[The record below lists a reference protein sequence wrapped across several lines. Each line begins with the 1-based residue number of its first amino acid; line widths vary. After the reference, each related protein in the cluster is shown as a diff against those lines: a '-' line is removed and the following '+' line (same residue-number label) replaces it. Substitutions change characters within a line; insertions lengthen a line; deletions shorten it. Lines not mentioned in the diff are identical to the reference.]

1 MLQEA
6 APIVPSIPDHLGTAI
21 VAAGALGTAAFGVV
35 EGLKAL
41 NPVGE
46 AGMRQALGLL
56 GSLTETLAVAY
67 GPSYETILRAQYRGD
82 QRELRRML
90 RQGVR
95 VGLNRSNAAG
105 VARHLGSIDPD
116 ALTNAIIAAETA
128 TVANQVSD
136 AQRSVIG
143 RYELAADARIDA
155 ALTIAQSTYGSAARW
170 LAMGVALVIALAMS
184 LALNVDLTIGL
195 IVGIAAV
202 PLAPIAKDLASGI
215 QAASKALKAR
225 S

>member
-6 APIVPSIPDHLGTAI
+6 APLVPSIPDHLGTAV

-35 EGLKAL
+35 EGLKAFA
-41 NPVGE
+41 PVGE
-46 AGMRQALGLL
+46 AGFGAALNILGGLV
-56 GSLTETLAVAY
+56 EPLAVAY
-67 GPSYETILRAQYRGD
+67 GPTYKTILRAQYRGD
-82 QRELRRML
+82 QRELKRML

-95 VGLNRSNAAG
+95 VGLNRSNAAA
-105 VARHLGSIDPD
+105 VARHLASVDPE
-116 ALTNAIIAAETA
+116 ALTAAIVAAETA
-128 TVANQVSD
+128 TVEKQVTD
-136 AQRSVIG
+136 TQRSVIG

-155 ALTIAQSTYGSAARW
+155 ALTDAQAVYGSTARW

-215 QAASKALKAR
+215 QSAAKALKAR
-225 S
+225 A